1 MKIKQ
6 TFFKTI
12 LSMMLLLIGVVVHG
26 QEQKVTGTVTDDTG
40 EALPGAT
47 ILVKGQ
53 SNGTI
58 TDVDGSYA
66 MNVNPTDVL
75 IISFVGY
82 LPVEVKVGKQTTISV
97 QLESDLT
104 SLSEVVVVGYGTT
117 KKSDLISS
125 VASVKTEEM
134 MKVPSTDIGEML
146 RGKAPGLLI
155 SVGNA
160 EPGSSSNIQLRGQRS
175 LQGGNSPIVI
185 ADGVIIGSINDVNPN
200 DIASMEILKDAAAQ
214 AIYGARASNG
224 VILITT
230 KRGKAGET
238 KVNYNGFY
246 GLQTVNRNFD
256 VYSGEE
262 FAALKREAYRADNP
276 GVALGDINDALIFTP
291 TELEVLQ
298 SGEFIDWEEEL
309 LELASTQ
316 NHNLSIS
323 SGTKKAQIFSSIN
336 LMNQQGVVP
345 GTDYN
350 KVTIRLN
357 ADQKI
362 NDWLAFGVN
371 TSWQVSQKN
380 NPGTGGTLQRTITTS
395 PLGQIY
401 DENGNLNINPTGV
414 QESFN
419 PLLDL
424 AEVSNL
430 NEDRNDIMNLFM
442 DITPFKGFK
451 YRISAS
457 RRSWNSKTSNYSTA
471 ASLGGRTNGGG
482 LGSIRFR
489 DNTNWML
496 ENIFSYDFQVANNHN
511 FGLTAVQSV
520 NENSYREFRNSAN
533 TIPNDLLGIYGLPAA
548 ATNVPTV
555 GGSDWQISSLVAR
568 LQYDY
573 AGKYYFTASVRRDGS
588 SKFGANNK
596 WATFPAIAVGWNLH
610 REGFM
615 SGVSAVSNMKLRM
628 SYGSVGNEAIDA
640 YGSQAIADQ
649 RDYVVGGEK
658 VSGYVPGGRL
668 ANPNL
673 RWETSTTLNAAVDFG
688 LFTNL
693 ITGTVEV
700 YNTSTTDLLV
710 DRSLPASIGYPNYFD
725 NIGEVQ
731 NRGIELSLNATL
743 VEKKDLVVNAGV
755 MLTSNRNEIISLYG
769 QDEDGDGIEDDDVGN
784 QWFIGSPINVFYLYK
799 PIGIYQYGENIGN
812 TNRPNAQ
819 PGDLILY
826 DRDPTDGPLNDDD
839 RVITEQGP
847 EWFGSFNY
855 SMNYKN
861 FDLSFNIY
869 TVQGAVRY
877 NNFLSGYSEGGSLR
891 GVFNGMKQNY
901 WTPENPDADFP
912 RPSEANDRDFIWT
925 KSLQDASFVRL
936 QNVTFGY
943 TMPNSVLSKINFSN
957 IRIYVTGQN
966 LWTLTDYESYSPET
980 NANAYP
986 EQVTLIG
993 GVQIGF

>member
-1 MKIKQ
+1 
-6 TFFKTI
+6 
-12 LSMMLLLIGVVVHG
+12 MLLFLSGITAFGQGQKITGVV
-26 QEQKVTGTVTDDTG
+26 TDENGAT
-40 EALPGAT
+40 LPGAT
-47 ILVKGQ
+47 IQVKGE

-58 TDVDGSYA
+58 TDVEGGYSLT
-66 MNVNPTDVL
+66 VSSTDVL
-75 IISFVGY
+75 VISFVGY
-82 LPVEVKVGKQTTISV
+82 TPQEVKVGQQSKINVS
-97 QLESDLT
+97 LEPDLT
-104 SLSEVVVVGYGTT
+104 ALDEVVVVGYGTT

-134 MKVPSTDIGEML
+134 LKVPSTDIGEML

-155 SVGNA
+155 TVGSA

-230 KRGKAGET
+230 KRGKGGQT
-238 KVNYNGFY
+238 KVNYTGFY
-246 GLQTVNRNFD
+246 GVQTVNRNFD

-276 GVALGDINDALIFTP
+276 GVALEDINDALIFTP
-291 TELEVLQ
+291 TELEVLE
-298 SGEFIDWEEEL
+298 SGEFINWEEEL

-316 NHNLSIS
+316 NHNLSVS
-323 SGTKKAQIFSSIN
+323 SGTDKARVYSSVN

-345 GTDYN
+345 GTDYT

-362 NDWLAFGVN
+362 NDWLALGLN
-371 TSWQVSQKN
+371 TSWQVSEKN

-395 PLGQIY
+395 PLGKIY
-401 DENGNLNINPTGV
+401 DENGDLNINPTGV

-430 NEDRNDIMNLFM
+430 VEDRNDIMNLFV
-442 DITPFKGFK
+442 DFTPFKGFK
-451 YRISAS
+451 YRINAS

-471 ASLGGRTNGGG
+471 SSLGGRTNGGG
-482 LGSIRFR
+482 NGSIYFR

-496 ENIFSYDFQVANNHN
+496 ENIVSYDFNVGGNHN
-511 FGLTAVQSV
+511 FGLTAVQSL
-520 NENSYREFRNSAN
+520 NENSYRDFRNSA
-533 TIPNDLLGIYGLPAA
+533 TAVPNDLLGIYGLQAA
-548 ATNVPTV
+548 ETNVPTI

-573 AGKYYFTASVRRDGS
+573 AGKYYLTASVRRDGS

-596 WATFPAIAVGWNLH
+596 WATFPAMAVGWNVH
-610 REGFM
+610 REAFM
-615 SGVSAVSNMKLRM
+615 SGVSTLSNLKLRL
-628 SYGSVGNEAIDA
+628 SYGSVGNEAIDS

-649 RDYVVGGEK
+649 RDYVVNGVK
-658 VSGYVPGGRL
+658 VSGYIPGGRL

-673 RWETSTTLNAAVDFG
+673 KWETSTTLNAAVDFG
-688 LFTNL
+688 LFTNF

-700 YNTSTTDLLV
+700 YNTSTKDLLV

-743 VEKKDLVVNAGV
+743 VEKKDLTVNAGV
-755 MLTSNRNEIISLYG
+755 MLTSNRNEIVSLYG
-769 QDEDGDGIEDDDVGN
+769 VDEDGDGMEDDDVQN
-784 QWFIGSPINVFYLYK
+784 RWFIGRPISVYYQYK

-812 TNRPNAQ
+812 TNRPDAQ

-839 RVITEQGP
+839 RVITEAGP
-847 EWFGSFNY
+847 EWYGSFNY
-855 SMNYKN
+855 SMNFKN
-861 FDLSFNIY
+861 FDFSFSVY
-869 TVQGAVRY
+869 TVQGRVRY
-877 NNFLSGYSEGGSLR
+877 NNYLSGYSEGGSLR
-891 GVFNGMKQNY
+891 GIFNGIKQDY
-901 WTPENPDADFP
+901 WTPENQEGNWP
-912 RPSEANDRDFIWT
+912 RPSEANDRAFIWT
-925 KSLQDASFVRL
+925 MSLQDASYVRL
-936 QNVTFGY
+936 QNVTLGY
-943 TMPNSVLSKINFSN
+943 TLPASVLERINFSN
-957 IRIYVTGQN
+957 IRLYVTGQN
-966 LWTLTDYESYSPET
+966 LFTFTEYQSYSPEL
-980 NANAYP
+980 NPNQYP

>member
-1 MKIKQ
+1 MKQ
-6 TFFKTI
+6 TLVRTGVFMVFF
-12 LSMMLLLIGVVVHG
+12 LLGLVAVHG
-26 QEQKVTGTVTDDTG
+26 QGQKISGTITDDLG
-40 EALPGAT
+40 ETLPGAT
-47 ILVKGQ
+47 VKIKGK
-53 SNGTI
+53 SLGTI
-58 TDVDGSYA
+58 TDANGNFS
-66 MNVNPTDVL
+66 MNADPEDILT
-75 IISFVGY
+75 ISFVGY
-82 LPVEVKVGKQTTISV
+82 RPIEVKVGQQSLINVS
-97 QLESDLT
+97 LELDVT
-104 SLSEVVVVGYGTT
+104 ALSEVVVVGYGTT

-125 VASVKTEEM
+125 VASVKPEEM
-134 MKVPSTDIGEML
+134 MKIPSTDIGEML

-155 SVGNA
+155 TVGNA
-160 EPGSSSNIQLRGQRS
+160 EPGSSSNFQLRGQRS

-214 AIYGARASNG
+214 AIYGARAANG

-230 KRGKAGET
+230 KRGKSGET
-238 KVNYNGFY
+238 KLNYNGFY
-246 GLQTVNRNFD
+246 GIQTVQRNFD
-256 VYSGEE
+256 IYNGEE

-276 GVALGDINDALIFTP
+276 NIALEDINDALIFTP

-298 SGEFIDWEEEL
+298 SGEFINWEDEL

-316 NHNLSIS
+316 QHNLSIS
-323 SGTKKAQIFSSIN
+323 SGTQNSQIYSSIN

-345 GTDYN
+345 GTDFT
-350 KVTIRLN
+350 KVTVRVN
-357 ADQKI
+357 ADQRI
-362 NDWLAFGVN
+362 NDWLALGVN

-395 PLGQIY
+395 PLGKIY
-401 DENGNLNINPTGV
+401 DEEGNLNINPTGV

-430 NEDRNDIMNLFM
+430 NADRNDIMNLFL
-442 DITPFKGFK
+442 DITPFRGFK

-457 RRSWNSKTSNYSTA
+457 RRSWNSKTTNYSTA
-471 ASLGGRTNGGG
+471 SSLGGRTNGGG
-482 LGSIRFR
+482 QGSIRFR

-496 ENIFSYDFQVANNHN
+496 ENIFSYDFQLSGGHN
-511 FGLTAVQSV
+511 FGITAVQSL
-520 NENSYREFRNSAN
+520 NENSYRSFTN
-533 TIPNDLLGIYGLPAA
+533 TATAVPNDLLGIYGLAA
-548 ATNVPTV
+548 AETNVPV
-555 GGSDWQISSLVAR
+555 IGGSDWQISSLVAR

-573 AGKYYFTASVRRDGS
+573 AGKYYLTASVRRDGS

-596 WATFPAIAVGWNLH
+596 WATFPAVAVGWNVH
-610 REGFM
+610 RESFLNQ
-615 SGVSAVSNMKLRM
+615 VSAISNLKLRA
-628 SYGSVGNEAIDA
+628 SYGSVGNEGISE

-649 RDYVVGGEK
+649 RDYVVNGQK

-693 ITGTVEV
+693 ITGTAEF

-725 NIGEVQ
+725 NIGEIQ
-731 NRGIELSLNATL
+731 NRGIELSLNATV
-743 VEKKDLVVNAGV
+743 VEKKDLVINAGF
-755 MLTSNRNEIISLYG
+755 MFTRNRNEIISLYG
-769 QDEDGDGIEDDDVGN
+769 VDEDGDGVEDDDVAN
-784 QWFIGSPINVFYLYK
+784 RWFIGRPISVFYLYK
-799 PIGIYQYGENIGN
+799 ALGIYQYGEDIAN
-812 TNRPNAQ
+812 TNRPLAQ

-861 FDLSFNIY
+861 VDFSFSLY
-869 TVQGAVRY
+869 TVQGVVRY
-877 NNFLSGYSEGGSLR
+877 NNYLSGYSEGGSLR
-891 GVFNGMKQNY
+891 GIFNGIKQDY
-901 WTPENPDADFP
+901 WTPENPTADWP
-912 RPSEANDRDFIWT
+912 RPSEANDRQFIFT
-925 KSLQDASFVRL
+925 KSLQDASYLRL
-936 QNVTFGY
+936 QNVTLGY
-943 TMPNSVLSKINFSN
+943 SLPSSVLSKINFSK
-957 IRIYVTGQN
+957 IRVYVTGQN
-966 LWTLTDYESYSPET
+966 LFTQTAYQSYSPER
-980 NANAYP
+980 NPNDYP

-993 GVQIGF
+993 GIQIGF